1 MKWSQVANPIRLVS
15 LAWIAVVGLGLAVG
29 IQVLTSPWVYERVTH
44 GGESAVAP
52 GVWFVIDC
60 LLVIWLHAPQLA
72 FFVLAL
78 AAWATWRVVVHRN
91 QLLQSSAAR
100 GLAIAGALISSLGAV
115 VLAVI
120 LLPSVFGLLLGAMCE
135 TLTFERAASPD
146 GRYVAV
152 VAEVDCGAMSSSH
165 RQVRVTR
172 RLFPWASTSLLYF
185 REHPVLHLSWSG
197 RTLTISGDRTLG
209 SMDHPPPDPMMWG
222 GMLAR
227 YSGPKE

>member
-78 AAWATWRVVVHRN
+78 AAWATWRVVVP
-91 QLLQSSAAR
+91 S
-100 GLAIAGALISSLGAV
+100 
-115 VLAVI
+115 
-120 LLPSVFGLLLGAMCE
+120 LPSMRTDFLSRHIRSSPLRLL
-135 TLTFERAASPD
+135 TERPASF
-146 GRYVAV
+146 
-152 VAEVDCGAMSSSH
+152 H
-165 RQVRVTR
+165 RHC
-172 RLFPWASTSLLYF
+172 L
-185 REHPVLHLSWSG
+185 
-197 RTLTISGDRTLG
+197 
-209 SMDHPPPDPMMWG
+209 
-222 GMLAR
+222 
-227 YSGPKE
+227 